1 MHGVDGFAKQAGV
14 SSGDYLMAVDGIR
27 VNCIDEVMEA
37 LSNNTGLQVVQQGPR
52 RPASQPTSKGT
63 KVSGMPSSSTPR
75 GDLTS
80 GKTPATQ
87 LHTSSSAANGRNRRS
102 LRPRIKGSDK
112 STLPRISLP
121 NGHASCT
128 DSDDSLFEVDDS
140 DYDGSSAGSDSDDSE
155 SESSEENQCSSEDG
169 LDDNDSEDSSTSDP
183 FSLSDTSGSDEDFAG
198 SIEEASKIVKK
209 AKWRNQLPEKPSP
222 HLLHRLNCLVAR
234 YLN

>member
-1 MHGVDGFAKQAGV
+1 MSIYDSDDTVGAGCTRAR
-14 SSGDYLMAVDGIR
+14 SGRIRETGRSIFGDYLMAVDGIR

-37 LSNNTGLQVVQQGPR
+37 LSNNTGLQVVCRLR

-140 DYDGSSAGSDSDDSE
+140 DYDGSSAGSDSDD
-155 SESSEENQCSSEDG
+155 
-169 LDDNDSEDSSTSDP
+169 LRVKA
-183 FSLSDTSGSDEDFAG
+183 LK
-198 SIEEASKIVKK
+198 KISAQVKM
-209 AKWRNQLPEKPSP
+209 
-222 HLLHRLNCLVAR
+222 V
-234 YLN
+234 